1 MSDASELYF
10 RFYNNFS
17 FSFLIFINNQTELK
31 GVVVCLYV

>member
-1 MSDASELYF
+1 MSDTSELYL

-17 FSFLIFINNQTELK
+17 FSFLIFINTQTELQ